1 MGGMAGSGVP
11 GDRRPGD
18 FVGPRVLGEDYRRWG
33 YPGWFR
39 FVTGGLLTVSGLL
52 MLDPALLA
60 WLGFRHLSG

>member
-1 MGGMAGSGVP
+1 
-11 GDRRPGD
+11 
-18 FVGPRVLGEDYRRWG
+18 VLGEDYRRWG